1 MSWCSANGIC
11 WGSCRSTWTTTI
23 GPGPTYRWPRTHL
36 SHGVCSRPARAVWWR
51 CPAWVGSITNTS
63 GEWREP
69 IGRISGRHRGDAPAI
84 VGEHNE
90 DEEHPQASGRD
101 REEIEGDQVPD
112 VIGQERS
119 PALRGRRAP
128 LREQAGDGALGHVD
142 AELQELAVDSG
153 GTPQGIRHGH
163 LCDKG
168 LDLRVDW
175 RGGPRRAG
183 RGARP
188 RI

>member
-1 MSWCSANGIC
+1 M
-11 WGSCRSTWTTTI
+11 
-23 GPGPTYRWPRTHL
+23 L
-36 SHGVCSRPARAVWWR
+36 
-51 CPAWVGSITNTS
+51 
-63 GEWREP
+63 
-69 IGRISGRHRGDAPAI
+69 GDVEVKDAAAI

-90 DEEHPQASGRD
+90 DEEHPQASSRD
-101 REEIEGDQVPD
+101 REEIDGDQIPD

-153 GTPQGIRHGH
+153 GTPQGIRHDH

-175 RGGPRRAG
+175 RAAHGGPAG
-183 RGARP
+183 EPCPILAEAVPLPPQNGVRGNDDEGLPPPGPDPGEPNPDRMKRLAIP
-188 RI
+188 